1 MSQPGGSDPRE
12 PSMEDILASIRN
24 ILNEDEQAPLELT
37 ESMLVAAPQKPPE
50 RASGAAEPPQVPPP
64 VAVALPAPE
73 DAARPAGPPQVGQGL
88 LGPVAA
94 AAAAAA
100 LGELARTVAGNRQAP
115 VQRNG
120 GLSIEDVVREE
131 MRPLLRDWLD
141 QHLPAMVERLVRQE
155 IERVMGRSGTG

>member
-1 MSQPGGSDPRE
+1 
-12 PSMEDILASIRN
+12 MEDILASIRN

-37 ESMLVAAPQKPPE
+37 ESMLVAAPQKSPE
-50 RASGAAEPPQVPPP
+50 ETSGAAEPQVSPP
-64 VAVALPAPE
+64 VAVSLPAPK
-73 DAARPAGPPQVGQGL
+73 DAARTAGPPQVGQGL

-155 IERVMGRSGTG
+155 IERVIGRGGTG